1 MKLVRFFWRQEIH
14 WGVLEDNQIYAI
26 SGSVYGEYQK
36 EDALCR
42 LGDVKLLAPAEPS
55 IMVCIGVNYRKATDA
70 SGDTVREERAV
81 PRCFFKP
88 VSTLMNPFDGV
99 RYPAASDDPHAEV
112 ELCVVIKR
120 RAKNV
125 PKEKASEYIL
135 GYTCGNELGA
145 LDFIRQDKNVTRG
158 RGFDTSGPLGP
169 HLITDLD
176 TANLKL
182 TGRIN
187 GEEKQVGSTAGMIFS
202 VAELIEHITSF
213 MTLQP
218 GDVVWSGT
226 PPSRTPVKVG
236 DIIEAEIE
244 GIGILRNEVLAS
256 R

>member
-1 MKLVRFFWRQEIH
+1 MKLVRFFWRQESH
-14 WGVLEDNQIYAI
+14 WGVLEGDQIFAI
-26 SGSVYGEYQK
+26 SGSVFGEFQK
-36 EDALCR
+36 DEPLCR
-42 LGDVKLLAPAEPS
+42 LDDVKLLAPAEPS
-55 IMVCIGVNYRKATDA
+55 IMVCIGVNYRKATNA
-70 SGDTVREERAV
+70 SGGTVTEEREV

-88 VSTLMNPFDGV
+88 INTLLNPFDGV
-99 RYPAASDDPHAEV
+99 RYPAASEDPHAEV
-112 ELCVVIKR
+112 ELCAVIKR

-145 LDFIRQDKNVTRG
+145 LDFVRQDKNVTRG

-169 HLITDLD
+169 CIVTDLD
-176 TANLKL
+176 PNNLKL

-187 GEEKQVGSTAGMIFS
+187 GEVRQEGTTADMIFN
-202 VAELIEHITSF
+202 VAELIAHITSF

-236 DIIEAEIE
+236 DVIEAEIE
-244 GIGILRNEVLAS
+244 GIGTLQNKILPPE
-256 R
+256 